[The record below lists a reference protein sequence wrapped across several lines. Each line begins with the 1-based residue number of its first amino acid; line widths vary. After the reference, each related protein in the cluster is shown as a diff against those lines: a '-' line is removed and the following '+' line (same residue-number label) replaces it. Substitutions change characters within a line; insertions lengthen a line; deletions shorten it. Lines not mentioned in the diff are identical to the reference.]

1 MEKPQMEQPNS
12 SESALE
18 TSLFSKVGRV
28 TDVIEESLIAF
39 FLGAMTLLT
48 FANVVFRYAFND
60 NILWALELTVF
71 MFAWMVLVGASY
83 GVKKHFHIGVDVIIN
98 LAPEKLRKVYALIA
112 VTSCL
117 AFSILLLIG
126 SWNYWYPFATDRAW
140 YETDDIPMPEM
151 LQFLADWLNEGER
164 YEKLPRFIPYMAL
177 PIGMAMLTFRFAQ
190 VAYQVVTGKLDRMIA
205 GHEAEEE
212 LDALKADVLAGSDE
226 DATAV
231 LNSTPQ
237 NKANESSTKSNVKED

>member
-1 MEKPQMEQPNS
+1 MEQS
-12 SESALE
+12 FF
-18 TSLFSKVGRV
+18 TKVGRV
-28 TDVIEESLIAF
+28 TDAIEESLIAF

-48 FANVVFRYAFND
+48 FANVISRYVFND

-98 LAPEKLRKVYALIA
+98 MAPEKLRKIYALLA
-112 VTSCL
+112 AACCL

-126 SWNYWYPFATDRAW
+126 SWNYWFPFVTDRAW

-164 YEKLPRFIPYMAL
+164 YEKMPRFIPYMAL
-177 PIGMAMLTFRFAQ
+177 PIGMALLTFRFAQ
-190 VAYQVVTGKLDRMIA
+190 VTWYIATNKQDRLIA
-205 GHEAEEE
+205 GHEAEEDLE
-212 LDALKADVLAGSDE
+212 ALKAELADAGDAMDTKNNKSD
-226 DATAV
+226 
-231 LNSTPQ
+231 
-237 NKANESSTKSNVKED
+237 KES

>member
-1 MEKPQMEQPNS
+1 MEQS
-12 SESALE
+12 FF
-18 TSLFSKVGRV
+18 TKVGRV
-28 TDVIEESLIAF
+28 TDAIEESLIAF

-48 FANVVFRYAFND
+48 FANVISRYVFND

-98 LAPEKLRKVYALIA
+98 MAPDNLRKVYALLA
-112 VTSCL
+112 AACCL

-126 SWNYWYPFATDRAW
+126 SWNYWFPFVTDRAW

-164 YEKLPRFIPYMAL
+164 YEKMPRFIPYMAL
-177 PIGMAMLTFRFAQ
+177 PIGMALLTFRFAQ
-190 VAYQVVTGKLDRMIA
+190 VTWYIATNKQDRLIA
-205 GHEAEEE
+205 GHEAEEDLE
-212 LDALKADVLAGSDE
+212 ALKAELADAGDAMDTKNNKSD
-226 DATAV
+226 
-231 LNSTPQ
+231 
-237 NKANESSTKSNVKED
+237 KES

>member
-140 YETDDIPMPEM
+140 YETDDIPMPEI

-237 NKANESSTKSNVKED
+237 NKANESSTKSNGKED

>member
-18 TSLFSKVGRV
+18 PSLFSKVGRV
-28 TDVIEESLIAF
+28 TDAIEESLIAF

-71 MFAWMVLVGASY
+71 MFAWMVLVGAPY

-190 VAYQVVTGKLDRMIA
+190 VAYQVITGKLDRMIA

-231 LNSTPQ
+231 LDPTKP
-237 NKANESSTKSNVKED
+237 NKVSELDTKSNGKED

>member
-1 MEKPQMEQPNS
+1 MDNPQMEQPNS

-18 TSLFSKVGRV
+18 TSFFSKVGRV

-140 YETDDIPMPEM
+140 YETDDIPMPEI

-237 NKANESSTKSNVKED
+237 NKANESSTKSNGKED

>member
-1 MEKPQMEQPNS
+1 MEQSQMEQ
-12 SESALE
+12 
-18 TSLFSKVGRV
+18 SLFSKVGRV
-28 TDVIEESLIAF
+28 TDLIEESLIAF

-83 GVKKHFHIGVDVIIN
+83 GVKKHFHIGVDVVIN
-98 LAPEKLRKVYALIA
+98 LAPEKLRKVYALVA
-112 VTSCL
+112 VTCCL

-177 PIGMAMLTFRFAQ
+177 PIGMALLTFRFAQ
-190 VAYQVVTGKLDRMIA
+190 IAYQVATGKIDRMIA
-205 GHEAEEE
+205 GHEAEED
-212 LDALKADVLAGSDE
+212 LDALKAQVEAGSDE
-226 DATAV
+226 DATAI
-231 LNSTPQ
+231 LDSQNSV
-237 NKANESSTKSNVKED
+237 KSEDSKPSNQQSKSKDD

>member
-1 MEKPQMEQPNS
+1 MEQSQMEQ
-12 SESALE
+12 
-18 TSLFSKVGRV
+18 SLFSKVGRV
-28 TDVIEESLIAF
+28 TDAIEESLIAF

-83 GVKKHFHIGVDVIIN
+83 GVKKHFHIGVDVVIN
-98 LAPEKLRKVYALIA
+98 LAPEKLRKVYALVA
-112 VTSCL
+112 VTCCL

-177 PIGMAMLTFRFAQ
+177 PIGMALLTFRFAQ
-190 VAYQVVTGKLDRMIA
+190 IAYQVATGKIDRMIA
-205 GHEAEEE
+205 GHEAEED
-212 LDALKADVLAGSDE
+212 LDALKAQVEAGSDE
-226 DATAV
+226 DATAI
-231 LNSTPQ
+231 LDSQNSVKTEDEKPSNQ
-237 NKANESSTKSNVKED
+237 QSKSKDD

>member
-1 MEKPQMEQPNS
+1 MEQTFF
-12 SESALE
+12 A
-18 TSLFSKVGRV
+18 KAGRI
-28 TDVIEESLIAF
+28 TDAIEETLIAF

-48 FANVVFRYAFND
+48 FANVIFRYVFND

-98 LAPEKLRKVYALIA
+98 MVSEPKRKILALLAA
-112 VTSCL
+112 AGCL

-126 SWNYWYPFATDRAW
+126 SWNYWYPFVTERAW

-151 LQFLADWLNEGER
+151 FQFLADWLNEGER
-164 YEKLPRFIPYMAL
+164 YEKLPRFIPYFALPLGMAL
-177 PIGMAMLTFRFAQ
+177 LTFRFVQITWQIA
-190 VAYQVVTGKLDRMIA
+190 TGKLDRLIA

-212 LDALKADVLAGSDE
+212 LEALKEELSEAADAIPNGS
-226 DATAV
+226 
-231 LNSTPQ
+231 
-237 NKANESSTKSNVKED
+237 SSSDRKEQ

>member
-1 MEKPQMEQPNS
+1 MEQTFF
-12 SESALE
+12 A
-18 TSLFSKVGRV
+18 KAGRI
-28 TDVIEESLIAF
+28 TDAIEETLIAF

-48 FANVVFRYAFND
+48 FANVIFRYVFND

-83 GVKKHFHIGVDVIIN
+83 GVKKHFHIGVDVIVNIVPEGKRKA
-98 LAPEKLRKVYALIA
+98 LALFAAIC
-112 VTSCL
+112 CL

-151 LQFLADWLNEGER
+151 LQFMADWLNEGER
-164 YEKLPRFIPYMAL
+164 YEKLPRFIPYFALPLGMAL
-177 PIGMAMLTFRFAQ
+177 LTLRFAQ
-190 VAYQVVTGKLDRMIA
+190 ATWQIATGKLDRLIA

-212 LDALKADVLAGSDE
+212 LEALQEEMSDAGDLMAPKASD
-226 DATAV
+226 
-231 LNSTPQ
+231 NS
-237 NKANESSTKSNVKED
+237 KSKEQ

>member
-1 MEKPQMEQPNS
+1 MEQS
-12 SESALE
+12 IF
-18 TSLFSKVGRV
+18 TTIGKV
-28 TDVIEESLIAF
+28 TDAIEETLIAF

-48 FANVVFRYAFND
+48 FANVVFRYVFND

-112 VTSCL
+112 AACCL

-140 YETDDIPMPEM
+140 YETDDIPMPDM

-164 YEKLPRFIPYMAL
+164 YEKMPRFIPYMAL
-177 PIGMAMLTFRFAQ
+177 PIGMALLTFRFAQ
-190 VAYQVVTGKLDRMIA
+190 MTWQIITGKLDRLIA

-212 LDALKADVLAGSDE
+212 LEALKEELKDAGAAMEPKPTHS
-226 DATAV
+226 
-231 LNSTPQ
+231 Q
-237 NKANESSTKSNVKED
+237 HKES

>member
-1 MEKPQMEQPNS
+1 MEQTFF
-12 SESALE
+12 A
-18 TSLFSKVGRV
+18 KAGRI
-28 TDVIEESLIAF
+28 TDAIEETLIAF

-48 FANVVFRYAFND
+48 FANVIFRYVFND

-98 LAPEKLRKVYALIA
+98 IVPEGKRKALALFAAIC
-112 VTSCL
+112 CL

-151 LQFLADWLNEGER
+151 LQFMADWLNEGER
-164 YEKLPRFIPYMAL
+164 YEKLPRFIPYFALPLGMAL
-177 PIGMAMLTFRFAQ
+177 LTLRFAQ
-190 VAYQVVTGKLDRMIA
+190 ATWQIATGKLDRLIA

-212 LDALKADVLAGSDE
+212 LDALQEEMSDAGDLMAPKASD
-226 DATAV
+226 
-231 LNSTPQ
+231 NS
-237 NKANESSTKSNVKED
+237 KSKEQ

>member
-1 MEKPQMEQPNS
+1 MEQSQMEQ
-12 SESALE
+12 
-18 TSLFSKVGRV
+18 SLFSKVGRV
-28 TDVIEESLIAF
+28 TDLIEESLIAF

-140 YETDDIPMPEM
+140 YETDDIPMPEI

-177 PIGMAMLTFRFAQ
+177 PIGMALLTFRFIQ

-231 LNSTPQ
+231 LDSTTN
-237 NKANESSTKSNVKED
+237 NKTSASGTKPNGKED